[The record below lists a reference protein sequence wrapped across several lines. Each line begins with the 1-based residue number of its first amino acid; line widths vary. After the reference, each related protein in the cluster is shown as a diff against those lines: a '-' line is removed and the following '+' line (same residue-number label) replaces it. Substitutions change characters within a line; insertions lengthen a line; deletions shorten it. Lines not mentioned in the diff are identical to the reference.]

1 MGASVRVLHV
11 SEDALR
17 LFMSL
22 TRELLKARAERE
34 LGQDEEAARAEA
46 IDDCWDDLTPEEVG
60 RAEDFVRILKAL
72 RKDSES
78 PTRSVRM
85 RVFLRCRSM
94 GMSSSLRSAS

>member
-60 RAEDFVRILKAL
+60 RAEECVCSYDVGRWECPVHCDP
-72 RKDSES
+72 RHD
-78 PTRSVRM
+78 
-85 RVFLRCRSM
+85 
-94 GMSSSLRSAS
+94 

>member
-60 RAEDFVRILKAL
+60 RAEDFVRILKAQL
-72 RKDSES
+72 EASECVCS
-78 PTRSVRM
+78 YDVGRWECPVHCDPRHD
-85 RVFLRCRSM
+85 
-94 GMSSSLRSAS
+94 